1 MVFVCFVNNP
11 AAPGNVRW
19 MNKHIVTSSC
29 VQVVNSSLNLPIYYC
44 VGSSFKTALKKYFQL
59 DQCHHCP
66 PAEAGALEDGDKQHL
81 EHKQL
86 NGKVDIENG
95 Y

>member
-1 MVFVCFVNNP
+1 MDDQ
-11 AAPGNVRW
+11 
-19 MNKHIVTSSC
+19 HILTNSC

-59 DQCHHCP
+59 DQCHSCP
-66 PAEAGALEDGDKQHL
+66 PAEAGALEDGDKQRV
-81 EHKQL
+81 EHKQFS
-86 NGKVDIENG
+86 GKVDIENR